1 MANRPRFWETCL
13 FRADHLTFFCVKES
27 GSIVG
32 EGPARRDGSS
42 FLSGVLNIE
51 WHRVQLTPVETPVPI
66 GPLLETRT
74 AKVEQAPRET
84 FRPEWAYVGLE
95 AVGLTSVSP
104 AGFDSARDRLQ
115 LSPRRRVRSTT
126 AVG

>member
-1 MANRPRFWETCL
+1 MGELSARFSAG
-13 FRADHLTFFCVKES
+13 RHA
-27 GSIVG
+27 
-32 EGPARRDGSS
+32 S
-42 FLSGVLNIE
+42 FSLSGVLKIE
-51 WHRVQLTPVETPVPI
+51 WHSVQLTPVETPVPI

-104 AGFDSARDRLQ
+104 AGFDSARDRLK
-115 LSPRRRVRSTT
+115 LSPRRRFGSTT